1 MSWLLP
7 KWDKGFR
14 EEKTAVGLRLDFGHV
29 ALCRAQA
36 RDSAMRSLKPE
47 QVSRG
52 PAVGCRRFLPRRIR
66 SERTQ
71 HDRDRLGGGG
81 VSAIGV

>member
-47 QVSRG
+47 QVS
-52 PAVGCRRFLPRRIR
+52 
-66 SERTQ
+66 
-71 HDRDRLGGGG
+71 
-81 VSAIGV
+81 SALR